1 MSNTTPTPTTTQLE
15 TLQSLI
21 DAEKSYLDN
30 LQLIDSKLSPLWMKQ
45 LQSVAPDFSELLK
58 CIQDIISVNKPFY
71 DKLISTRLESTE
83 CDLGD
88 TLKQLM
94 SAIKLPYL
102 AFSENYINNLNQRQ
116 DILCTPSI
124 QQFLNDIGK
133 EKEITLEILFSAPLQ
148 QIHFYKSLFNKPHTS
163 IDQSILVQANQ
174 LFNSLMI
181 KNSLPPVNLDP
192 SFHTKI
198 NCSSVVDVL
207 SDTPIQNYQL
217 SKLDKILLC
226 DTFNCTELSKRVQ
239 LILTINH
246 LVFCCPEKNDL
257 LYPPIDINDISI
269 RTIQIDRELLGE
281 YHIQLWISQHR
292 LFTFTAKSKQE
303 RNTWLGLDINSNVK
317 KADTVAVSWTP
328 LLAIVEKYDIR
339 RQSRAPAK
347 SIRTQDIFTFYTDQT
362 GEISPLV
369 SSDEEEED
377 SENDQDIDEKQE
389 ESAADKSSSSSLSS
403 SSSMA
408 ATTPPAPPPKESL
421 IIPQLPLQPPPKD
434 QHRPL
439 VVSGTKSLPVRNHS
453 LRQSPPIPSNMLS
466 PDVTARAPDTPMPV
480 RPPNVRS
487 VSAQP
492 PQPIIESSSTT
503 PSATS
508 STSSS
513 SSSSVS
519 NGNTKK
525 PSFMRS
531 VMAAV
536 SNRSSLR
543 HSKSNLKPS
552 IDSVLSSSTPNLKSP
567 PSKNAMQNMSTV
579 SLDQQTLKRPTDP
592 ALMRRYSAAN
602 LSTDQHQQ
610 QQQQPP
616 LPPQHLT
623 IPSHQQQQSPF
634 GQRSSFINNHS
645 TPSFASSQSSLA
657 LTPPLSRSSSPG
669 SMTPVGLSR
678 YQTPSSSSSED
689 LGSPPESPDILLQH
703 GNTIKSVLYS
713 NQQSQVFHW
722 KDESWYAVQEDC
734 SVEVRQTYSNRSCV
748 AIHMKKTGQ
757 LYLNAWVLP
766 DTFICRTTETDLSLS
781 LHITSSQSELENYL
795 IHCESKLEADRLT
808 SILEQMHQESIK
820 MNMVISA
827 TSTLRGAPPLLMRT
841 TSLAANNTLTPE
853 ELQKTF
859 KLAMQCKCK
868 LFVQSASSKWNSFG
882 SVYMKVS
889 QQYTTKKMHIAMES
903 HKGGKVTQLVS
914 AMVQSRNVERL
925 SPKRISF
932 LMIDEL
938 EKNSVVYMIQVR
950 EETTGDKIFEYIK
963 TKNSEN
969 GW

>member
-1 MSNTTPTPTTTQLE
+1 MISQ
-15 TLQSLI
+15 
-21 DAEKSYLDN
+21 
-30 LQLIDSKLSPLWMKQ
+30 
-45 LQSVAPDFSELLK
+45 FEL
-58 CIQDIISVNKPFY
+58 F
-71 DKLISTRLESTE
+71 KLIV
-83 CDLGD
+83 
-88 TLKQLM
+88 
-94 SAIKLPYL
+94 
-102 AFSENYINNLNQRQ
+102 NY
-116 DILCTPSI
+116 
-124 QQFLNDIGK
+124 
-133 EKEITLEILFSAPLQ
+133 
-148 QIHFYKSLFNKPHTS
+148 
-163 IDQSILVQANQ
+163 
-174 LFNSLMI
+174 
-181 KNSLPPVNLDP
+181 
-192 SFHTKI
+192 
-198 NCSSVVDVL
+198 
-207 SDTPIQNYQL
+207 
-217 SKLDKILLC
+217 
-226 DTFNCTELSKRVQ
+226 
-239 LILTINH
+239 
-246 LVFCCPEKNDL
+246 
-257 LYPPIDINDISI
+257 
-269 RTIQIDRELLGE
+269 
-281 YHIQLWISQHR
+281 
-292 LFTFTAKSKQE
+292 
-303 RNTWLGLDINSNVK
+303 INSNVK

-795 IHCESKLEADRLT
+795 IHCESKLEADH
-808 SILEQMHQESIK
+808 EYGH
-820 MNMVISA
+820 
-827 TSTLRGAPPLLMRT
+827 LRYQHSKRRSPTANAHDIFGCKQHIDTGRT
-841 TSLAANNTLTPE
+841 PKDIQAGN
-853 ELQKTF
+853 
-859 KLAMQCKCK
+859 AMQMQTLCPECK
-868 LFVQSASSKWNSFG
+868 LQ
-882 SVYMKVS
+882 
-889 QQYTTKKMHIAMES
+889 
-903 HKGGKVTQLVS
+903 
-914 AMVQSRNVERL
+914 VE
-925 SPKRISF
+925 
-932 LMIDEL
+932 
-938 EKNSVVYMIQVR
+938 
-950 EETTGDKIFEYIK
+950 
-963 TKNSEN
+963 
-969 GW
+969 

>member
-1 MSNTTPTPTTTQLE
+1 MQ
-15 TLQSLI
+15 
-21 DAEKSYLDN
+21 
-30 LQLIDSKLSPLWMKQ
+30 
-45 LQSVAPDFSELLK
+45 
-58 CIQDIISVNKPFY
+58 
-71 DKLISTRLESTE
+71 KLISTRLESTE
-83 CDLGD
+83 CDLD
-88 TLKQLM
+88 DILKQLI
-94 SAIKLPYL
+94 SAIKVPYL
-102 AFSENYINNLNQRQ
+102 TFSENYINNLNQRQ
-116 DILCTPSI
+116 DILCAPSI
-124 QQFLNDIGK
+124 QQFLNDIGR

-148 QIHFYKSLFNKPHTS
+148 QIHFYKSLFNKPQAS
-163 IDQSILVQANQ
+163 IDQHTLMQANQ
-174 LFNSLMI
+174 LFTSLMI
-181 KNSLPPVNLDP
+181 ENSLPPVNLDP

-239 LILTINH
+239 LILTLNH

-269 RTIQIDRELLGE
+269 RTIHIDRELLGE
-281 YHIQLWISQHR
+281 YHVQLWISQHR

-303 RNTWLGLDINSNVK
+303 RNTWLGLDINSSVK
-317 KADTVAVSWTP
+317 KSDAVAVSWTP

-347 SIRTQDIFTFYTDQT
+347 SIRTQDIFTFYADQT

-369 SSDEEEED
+369 SSDEED
-377 SENDQDIDEKQE
+377 SEDDQEDADAVGEGQE
-389 ESAADKSSSSSLSS
+389 EKATDKSSSSSTLSS
-403 SSSMA
+403 SLSATA
-408 ATTPPAPPPKESL
+408 AMPTTAPPASPPKEPL
-421 IIPQLPLQPPPKD
+421 IIPQLPLQPPPKEPY
-434 QHRPL
+434 RP
-439 VVSGTKSLPVRNHS
+439 VAVSGTKSLPVRNQS
-453 LRQSPPIPSNMLS
+453 LRQSPPIPSHMLS
-466 PDVTARAPDTPMPV
+466 PDVTSRAPDTPTPV

-487 VSAQP
+487 LSAQP
-492 PQPIIESSSTT
+492 QPQPQPVMESASTT
-503 PSATS
+503 PSTTS

-519 NGNTKK
+519 TKK

-543 HSKSNLKPS
+543 HSKSNLKPN

-567 PSKNAMQNMSTV
+567 PSKNAMQSMSTV

-602 LSTDQHQQ
+602 LTTDQHQQ

-616 LPPQHLT
+616 LPPQHLS
-623 IPSHQQQQSPF
+623 IPSQQQSPF
-634 GQRSSFINNHS
+634 GQQQRSSFINNHS

-669 SMTPVGLSR
+669 FMTPAGLSR

-703 GNTIKSVLYS
+703 GNTIKSVMYS
-713 NQQSQVFHW
+713 NQQAQVFHW
-722 KDESWYAVQEDC
+722 KDESWYAVQEEC
-734 SVEVRQTYSNRSCV
+734 SVEVRQTFSNRSCV
-748 AIHMKKTGQ
+748 AIHMKETGQ

-766 DTFICRTTETDLSLS
+766 DTFICRTTDTDLSLS
-781 LHITSSQSELENYL
+781 LHITSSQSQLENYL

-932 LMIDEL
+932 LMVDEL

>member
-1 MSNTTPTPTTTQLE
+1 MSNTTPTPTPTTTQLE

-21 DAEKSYLDN
+21 DAERSYLDN

-88 TLKQLM
+88 TLKQLL
-94 SAIKLPYL
+94 SAIKSPYL

-226 DTFNCTELSKRVQ
+226 DTFNCTELSRRVQ
-239 LILTINH
+239 LVLTINH

-303 RNTWLGLDINSNVK
+303 RNTWLGIDINSNVK

-339 RQSRAPAK
+339 RQSRAPVK

-369 SSDEEEED
+369 SSDEEEEEED
-377 SENDQDIDEKQE
+377 SEDDQNIDEKQE

-513 SSSSVS
+513 SSSSAS

-610 QQQQPP
+610 PP

-623 IPSHQQQQSPF
+623 IPSHQQQSPF

-781 LHITSSQSELENYL
+781 LHITSSQSQLENYL

-932 LMIDEL
+932 LMVDEL